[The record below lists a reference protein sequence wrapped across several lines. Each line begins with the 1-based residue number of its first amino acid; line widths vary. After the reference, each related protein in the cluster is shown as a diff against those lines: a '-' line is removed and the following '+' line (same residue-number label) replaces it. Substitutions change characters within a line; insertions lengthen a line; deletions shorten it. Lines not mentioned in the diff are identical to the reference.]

1 MVKILHE
8 VKTLK
13 DFNESRCLKKLTVI
27 QKYQDI
33 IPQEFVSLEFFIINL
48 TKNISIIK
56 SVKSFNSSFLN
67 FEN

>member
-1 MVKILHE
+1 MKFE
-8 VKTLK
+8 TLK
-13 DFNESRCLKKLTVI
+13 DFKESRCLKKLTVI

-33 IPQEFVSLEFFIINL
+33 IPREFVSLEFFIINL
-48 TKNISIIK
+48 TKNISIIIK